1 MTGSTAKRT
10 VVLAD
15 DHALFRTGVRA
26 LIERSFDVV
35 GEAADGQE
43 AVALVERTR
52 PDVLLLDV
60 EMPGGSAERT
70 IAMVRRRSPSTAVVV
85 LTMHTDAVLRRQ
97 LMRAGASAFTSK
109 NIDERALVD
118 VIASAQP
125 APEAATADAP
135 APADR
140 VLTDRELEV
149 VRMIAHAYTN
159 REISARLNIT
169 EGTVKRHTTNIYAKL
184 GATSR
189 IDAMR
194 KVIRLDLLEG

>member
-1 MTGSTAKRT
+1 M
-10 VVLAD
+10 LAD
-15 DHALFRTGVRA
+15 DHALFRKGVRA
-26 LIERSFDVV
+26 LIEQSFDVV

-43 AVALVERTR
+43 AVALVERAR

-70 IAMVRRRSPSTAVVV
+70 IITVRRRSPSTAVVI
-85 LTMHTDAVLRRQ
+85 LTMHTDAVLQRQ
-97 LMRAGASAFTSK
+97 LLRAGASAFASK
-109 NIDERALVD
+109 NIDERSLID
-118 VIASAQP
+118 LLASAKPIQ
-125 APEAATADAP
+125 EAAPADVP
-135 APADR
+135 AASDR

-149 VRMIAHAYTN
+149 IRMIAQAYTN

-189 IDAMR
+189 IDAVR